1 MKPKVD
7 LCSPPT
13 HAHNYTLTSPTYT
26 LTHTHEQA
34 LIQTHALTY
43 NKIILFLRSLTQSS
57 QLTSQVGGIF
67 LIFFS
72 MKKLERGKVKLF
84 T

>member
-1 MKPKVD
+1 MHTT
-7 LCSPPT
+7 T
-13 HAHNYTLTSPTYT
+13 HSLHPHTPSH
-26 LTHTHEQA
+26 THTHEQA

-43 NKIILFLRSLTQSS
+43 NKIILFLRSLTRSS

-67 LIFFS
+67 LIFFFS
-72 MKKLERGKVKLF
+72 VKKLERGKVKPF